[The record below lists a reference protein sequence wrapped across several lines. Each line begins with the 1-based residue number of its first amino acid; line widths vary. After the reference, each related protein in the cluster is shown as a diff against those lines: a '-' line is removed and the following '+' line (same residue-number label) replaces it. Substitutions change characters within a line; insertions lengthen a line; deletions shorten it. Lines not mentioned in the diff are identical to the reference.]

1 MKNPGNE
8 APRVTDINETKIPK
22 NATRFTLSDL
32 NQFIAILLGVFTTNI
47 FPIEAR
53 TDPIRHQVGFYFYI
67 SNRSQTPEISN
78 IAPKTKLILIPYLLM
93 IQLQG

>member
-8 APRVTDINETKIPK
+8 APRVTDIKETNIPK
-22 NATRFTLSDL
+22 KATRLTLSDL
-32 NQFIAILLGVFTTNI
+32 NQLVAILLGVLLTNI

-53 TDPIRHQVGFYFYI
+53 TDPIKHQVGFYFYI
-67 SNRSQTPEISN
+67 SNLSHTPEISN
-78 IAPKTKLILIPYLLM
+78 TAPKTKLILIPYLLM